1 MLIPPPD
8 KSQSSQQHLSRNSAI
23 GEAGP
28 SEAPPPSFEES
39 AGHLIVDIDGFIEP
53 FPEEGEE
60 PPEFTPYNAEHSV
73 ARDGMVI
80 SHDHHLNE
88 DGAWR

>member
-1 MLIPPPD
+1 M
-8 KSQSSQQHLSRNSAI
+8 
-23 GEAGP
+23 
-28 SEAPPPSFEES
+28 
-39 AGHLIVDIDGFIEP
+39 IVDIDGFIEP

-73 ARDGMVI
+73 ARDGVVI